1 MKKLLSIC
9 LCAALLAAC
18 AAAPAS
24 STSAPPSQST
34 QPPAAQEEAAGGSLR
49 FSKGVS
55 IHGDEKGAY
64 FPLLTAWDKA
74 TVCYAD

>member
-24 STSAPPSQST
+24 GTSAPPSQST
-34 QPPAAQEEAAGGSLR
+34 QPPAAEEEAAGGSLR
-49 FSKGVS
+49 PYASM
-55 IHGDEKGAY
+55 DE
-64 FPLLTAWDKA
+64 FL
-74 TVCYAD
+74 ADTSWWKTEQGGCET